1 MGQPIRLAF
10 CAIALALTGTAMAAD
25 STIISPAGRKAMAPE
40 LAISGDGGINVIWME
55 RTPEGEKIAAAG
67 AASKEG
73 HTHLAETDLWFLRST
88 DGGKTYGT
96 PVRVNATPGAVWG
109 FPVSKPRLSAT
120 PDGTLHIFY
129 PGNSI
134 DKKNGK
140 PIVLPMYTRSTD
152 GGRSFSAPVVLGTV
166 ADSDNSD
173 IVHGGLANAECFGTM
188 TTDDKGGVYTYWVD
202 TRDMG
207 KDSPNGKLFS
217 AVSYD
222 NGKTFGRDFEVFP
235 ADVCPCCQA
244 TAAVYDGR
252 IYLGSRQVSAEGNRD
267 STVAIS
273 SDRGK
278 SFQPRARWG
287 GAHWKIE
294 ACPLKPTSI
303 VVDGNHVYAAAYDGG
318 ADPQG
323 AALSRSLDG
332 GKTFEPAVALQPGAA
347 VSDAPVLAMIDGKL
361 VAVWHTKLAGER
373 RVFLGLSRDQGKSF
387 SAPVELGAGMYPV
400 VASRAGGLQ
409 LAWQQGDTIVTRFIA
424 GNDALL
430 R

>member
-1 MGQPIRLAF
+1 MKLLIRFVICSIVMAG
-10 CAIALALTGTAMAAD
+10 AALAAD
-25 STIISPAGRKAMAPE
+25 STVISPAGRKAMAPE
-40 LAISGDGGINVIWME
+40 IAIGSDGSLNVIWME

-67 AASKEG
+67 AASQEG
-73 HTHLAETDLWFLRST
+73 HTHLAETDLWFVRST
-88 DGGKTYGT
+88 DGGKSFGA
-96 PVRVNATPGAVWG
+96 PVRVNGTPGAVWG
-109 FPVSKPRLSAT
+109 FPVSKPRLNAT
-120 PDGTLHIFY
+120 PGGTLHVFF

-152 GGRSFSAPVVLGTV
+152 GGRSFSAPVVLGAV
-166 ADSDNSD
+166 AASDNSD

-188 TTDDKGGVYTYWVD
+188 TTDGQGGVYTYWVD

-207 KDSPNGKLFS
+207 KDSPNGKIFS

-222 NGKTFGRDFEVFP
+222 NGKSFGGDFEVFP

-273 SDRGK
+273 TDRGK

-294 ACPLKPTSI
+294 ACPLKPTAI
-303 VVDGNHVYAAAYDGG
+303 VVDGNYVYAAAYDGG
-318 ADPQG
+318 ANPQG
-323 AALSRSLDG
+323 AALSRSVDG
-332 GKTFEPAVALQPGAA
+332 GKTFEAAVPLQPGPA
-347 VSDAPVLAMIDGKL
+347 VSDAPVLALQEGRL

-373 RVFLGLSRDQGKSF
+373 RVFLGVSRDHGKSF
-387 SAPVELGAGMYPV
+387 TAPVELGAGMYPV
-400 VASRAGGLQ
+400 VANRAGGLQ
-409 LAWQQGDTIVTRFIA
+409 LAWQQGDSIVTRFIA
-424 GNDALL
+424 GSDPLL